1 LLDANREVQTCLIEE
16 YSNEEKPTD
25 GELYRKVRQYHF
37 QHNLSFEMWR
47 RARLRGNREQNLGGL
62 LRYVEFTVAF
72 DALLGIPGLWGGMKL
87 TTLHK
92 MIALK
97 CDEVSKFEET
107 VCRRSF
113 SAGDSELPRPHSAL
127 HSDS

>member
-1 LLDANREVQTCLIEE
+1 
-16 YSNEEKPTD
+16 
-25 GELYRKVRQYHF
+25 
-37 QHNLSFEMWR
+37 M
-47 RARLRGNREQNLGGL
+47 
-62 LRYVEFTVAF
+62 
-72 DALLGIPGLWGGMKL
+72 PGLWGGMKL

-113 SAGDSELPRPHSAL
+113 SAGDF
-127 HSDS
+127 